1 MLGFMLC
8 VYMVE
13 GEEGAVLYSWILL
26 SSLFT
31 PESFFNMFSIGV
43 AAT

>member
-13 GEEGAVLYSWILL
+13 GEEDAVLYSWIL